1 MFDVDEFVQESI
13 ESLQKTIDDV
23 AIIACS
29 GGVDSTVAAVI
40 ANKAVGDLLHCVY
53 VDTGFM
59 RKGETE
65 QIEALLAEQGIKNL
79 VTVKAADRYFEA
91 LKGVTEPEQ
100 KRKVIGE
107 LFIRIFEDEQKK
119 CGAKYLVQGT
129 IAPDWIESGGGVRDT
144 IKSHHN
150 VGGLPEDMTLEVVE
164 PLRELYKDEV
174 RELARHL
181 SINVAERQPFPGP
194 GLAVRTLGE
203 LTPERVEVVRESCA
217 IVEEELEK
225 AAEGGTNGITHG
237 SILLHYYQFAASAFM
252 ATFVLMVKQWWFVQ
266 FVLWMVCRQ
275 DIQKSHI
282 QCCKKSAHVSL
293 IPSKVQLIV

>member
-1 MFDVDEFVQESI
+1 MFDAEEFIADSI
-13 ESLQKTIDDV
+13 ESLKATIDDV

-40 ANKAVGDLLHCVY
+40 ANKAVGNLLHCVY

-59 RKGETE
+59 RKNETE
-65 QIEALLAEQGIKNL
+65 QIEALLEEQGINL
-79 VTVKAADRYFEA
+79 ITVKAADRYFEA

-107 LFIRIFEDEQKK
+107 LFIRIFEDEQEK

-174 RELARHL
+174 RELARTSTSTSL
-181 SINVAERQPFPGP
+181 NANPSPGP
-194 GLAVRTLGE
+194 VLLFVRLG
-203 LTPERVEVVRESCA
+203 
-217 IVEEELEK
+217 
-225 AAEGGTNGITHG
+225 N
-237 SILLHYYQFAASAFM
+237 
-252 ATFVLMVKQWWFVQ
+252 
-266 FVLWMVCRQ
+266 
-275 DIQKSHI
+275 
-282 QCCKKSAHVSL
+282 
-293 IPSKVQLIV
+293 